1 MFANFF
7 VQSMTIPEI
16 LNAYKIIAVVGISDN
31 PTRPSYTV
39 TKYMLAQ
46 GYKIIPVN
54 PNIESVFGLKA
65 YPSLLA
71 LPDEVKKT
79 VEIVDVF
86 RKPDDVLPVVEE
98 AIEIGAKVVWMQLGV
113 TNQTAREKAVAAGL
127 AVVENHCIAVDHQLH
142 LA

>member
-1 MFANFF
+1 
-7 VQSMTIPEI
+7 MTIPEI
-16 LNAYKIIAVVGISDN
+16 LNAYKTIAVVGISDN

-39 TKYMLAQ
+39 TKYMRAQ
-46 GYKIIPVN
+46 GYKIIPIN
-54 PNIESVFGLKA
+54 PNIESVFGLTA

-86 RKPDDVLPVVEE
+86 RKPDDVLSIVDE

-113 TNQTAREKAVAAGL
+113 TNQTAREKAEAAGL